1 MLNGVSVV
9 LSRFKKDGLVRPVV
23 EGSEDAESEVTSS
36 GSESVS
42 ESGPGSEVE
51 TETDDSV
58 DRNRLMK
65 GRRLRVNG
73 LIVVLLAESKSEIEM
88 TSLSAV
94 SASGDVVDDAKDD
107 SVLLNRFRNVGRF
120 RVDPSDDGGVV
131 NGTSVLRSRFS
142 SACSGEIV

>member
-9 LSRFKKDGLVRPVV
+9 LSRFKNDGLVRPVV

-36 GSESVS
+36 GSESV
-42 ESGPGSEVE
+42 SGPGSEVE

-88 TSLSAV
+88 TSLTAV

-142 SACSGEIV
+142 SACRGEIV